1 MPRRRYGRDVRWWRP
16 ALAGLGVVL
25 VAVLA
30 VMVARAHG
38 VGVVPHL
45 EDLRRVVTEA
55 GPWAPVVFVALQ
67 VLLNVPPFPRTVFTV
82 AAGVLFG
89 SVWGLFLTLLGTSIA
104 AALAFL
110 LVRYTGARLVRG
122 YATHPKAVW
131 VRRRLDHHG
140 TLAVTS
146 LRLIPMVPFAALNY
160 LSGLSAVRF
169 TPYLTG
175 TVLGS
180 IPGTLAIVVLGDAV
194 TGTVPPELLVTSVAC
209 AVVGLTGVVVAARRP
224 LPDEA

>member
-1 MPRRRYGRDVRWWRP
+1 MRWWRP

-30 VMVARAHG
+30 VVFARVHG
-38 VGVVPHL
+38 VGVVPRL
-45 EDLRRVVTEA
+45 DDLRRVVTA
-55 GPWAPVVFVALQ
+55 TGAWAPVVFVALQ

-89 SVWGLFLTLLGTSIA
+89 SVWGTVLTLLGTSIA
-104 AALAFL
+104 AVLAFL
-110 LVRYTGARLVRG
+110 LVRYTGARLVRR
-122 YATHPKAVW
+122 YAAHPKAVW

-169 TPYLTG
+169 GPYLTG
-175 TVLGS
+175 TVLGC
-180 IPGTLAIVVLGDAV
+180 IPGTVAIVILGDAV
-194 TGTVPPELLVTSVAC
+194 TGEVPPQLLVTSIVC
-209 AVVGLTGVVVAARRP
+209 AV
-224 LPDEA
+224 

>member
-1 MPRRRYGRDVRWWRP
+1 M
-16 ALAGLGVVL
+16 
-25 VAVLA
+25 AVLA
-30 VMVARAHG
+30 VMVARAYG
-38 VGVVPHL
+38 VGAVPHL

-82 AAGVLFG
+82 TAGVLFG
-89 SVWGLFLTLLGTSIA
+89 SVWGLALTLLGTSVA
-104 AALAFL
+104 AVLAFL
-110 LVRYTGARLVRG
+110 LVRYTGGRLVRR
-122 YATHPKAVW
+122 YAVHPKAIW

-169 TPYLTG
+169 VPYLTG

-180 IPGTLAIVVLGDAV
+180 IPGTVAIVVLGDAV
-194 TGTVPPELLVTSVAC
+194 TGAVPPALLTTSIVC
-209 AVVGLTGVVVAARRP
+209 AVVGLAGVVVAARRP
-224 LPDEA
+224 LPDGA

>member
-1 MPRRRYGRDVRWWRP
+1 MRWWRP
-16 ALAGLGVVL
+16 VLAGLGVVL
-25 VAVLA
+25 VAVL
-30 VMVARAHG
+30 VVLFARAHG

-45 EDLRRVVTEA
+45 ADLRRVVTEA
-55 GPWAPVVFVALQ
+55 GPWAPVVFVGLQ

-89 SVWGLFLTLLGTSIA
+89 SVWGTLLTLLGMSLA
-104 AALAFL
+104 AVLAFL
-110 LVRYTGARLVRG
+110 LVRYTGARLAAR

-169 TPYLTG
+169 VPYLVG
-175 TVLGS
+175 TVVGS
-180 IPGTLAIVVLGDAV
+180 IPGTVAVVVLGDAV
-194 TGTVPPELLVTSVAC
+194 TGDVPPPLLVVSGLC
-209 AVVGLTGVVVAARRP
+209 AVVGLAGVLVAARRP
-224 LPDEA
+224 IPDEA

>member
-1 MPRRRYGRDVRWWRP
+1 MRWWRP

-30 VMVARAHG
+30 VMFARAHG
-38 VGVVPHL
+38 IGVVPHL
-45 EDLRRVVTEA
+45 DDLRRVVAET

-104 AALAFL
+104 AVLAFL
-110 LVRYTGARLVRG
+110 LVRYTGARLVRR
-122 YATHPKAVW
+122 YAEHPKAVW

-169 TPYLTG
+169 MPYLTG

-180 IPGTLAIVVLGDAV
+180 IPGTVAIVVLGDAV
-194 TGTVPPELLVTSVAC
+194 TGEVPPELLTTSIVC
-209 AVVGLTGVVVAARRP
+209 AVVGLAGVVVAARRP

>member
-1 MPRRRYGRDVRWWRP
+1 MRWWRP

-30 VMVARAHG
+30 VMFARAHG

-45 EDLRRVVTEA
+45 DDLRRVVTEA

-67 VLLNVPPFPRTVFTV
+67 VLLNVPPFPRTVFTI

-89 SVWGLFLTLLGTSIA
+89 SVWGLLLTLLGTSIA
-104 AALAFL
+104 AVLAFL
-110 LVRYTGARLVRG
+110 LVRYTGARLVRR
-122 YATHPKAVW
+122 YAAHPKAVW

-169 TPYLTG
+169 MPYLTG

-180 IPGTLAIVVLGDAV
+180 IPGTVAIVVLGDAV
-194 TGTVPPELLVTSVAC
+194 TGEVPPVLLATSIGC
-209 AVVGLTGVVVAARRP
+209 AVVGLAGVILAARRP
-224 LPDEA
+224 IPDEA